1 MGIFSFM
8 KRGDK
13 SLAKTQEVEIR
24 KSQQESLERLNSA
37 FTQLVDK
44 LENINGSLNRHIEQ
58 QEELLKSFE
67 TVPELTK
74 KQTELIEQTLEQI
87 NEQSVSTKEFTEVV
101 ARIPDEAIRQTRELE
116 QIKADISD
124 SAGFE
129 KNICQEFIKLN
140 LMMKKQS
147 RLFNIVVAVLLAIL
161 LAALAFYFV

>member
-13 SLAKTQEVEIR
+13 SLAKSQEVEVR
-24 KSQQESLERLNSA
+24 NNQQESLERLNSA

-74 KQTELIEQTLEQI
+74 KQTDLIEQTLEQI

-124 SAGFE
+124 SVGFE

-140 LMMKKQS
+140 LMMKRQS
-147 RLFNIVVAVLLAIL
+147 RLFNLVVVVLLAII
-161 LAALAFYFV
+161 LAAAILYFV